1 MTDITFCTAGSNLG
15 DPTRAARASAREIR
29 SSLLRELEGRPG
41 EAPAPALAASRSF
54 LHERLAAATLLPTD
68 LPTDI
73 RDLLAWSESCERRT
87 GAAYHEYLAGRRR
100 GEPRRYFSNRAHAL
114 YLLKAVAPTKL
125 VDGAWLYGLLRHWRD
140 PRLAPLIRT
149 YLEELGDGRP
159 EQNHVVIYRK
169 LLEEHGCEGWE
180 RLPDAFF
187 TQGAIQLAFAHL
199 AAEFGPELIGFN
211 LGYEQLPLHLL
222 ITSHELEEIGID
234 PTYFRLHVT
243 VDNASTGHARK
254 AVEGLQAMLPR
265 LGDAAAFYR
274 RVITGY
280 KLNLLGIGTVDA
292 IEGFDLEDELI
303 DVLERKAVIGA
314 PLHGSACKV
323 SGRSVGEWLGERGR
337 IRAFLAE
344 LEKIGWVRRHQDPA
358 DSRFW
363 QLIEGDRAPM
373 FGAFSHYE
381 RQLVHDWIAGRL
393 AEGAAKPK
401 RRSLP
406 ALRAA
411 RAVDLD
417 AAHSPE
423 AAGDFGEDA
432 RILRRRLAERGDADA
447 GMRLLASMM
456 SPAGHH
462 TPTGLLATRLY
473 AERFDRPS

>member
-1 MTDITFCTAGSNLG
+1 MTDTTICPFLQSLS
-15 DPTRAARASAREIR
+15 DPAKALKADARETYY
-29 SSLLRELEGRPG
+29 SLLHGLEGRPG
-41 EAPAPALAASRSF
+41 EAPPLALAASRSF
-54 LHERLAAATLLPTD
+54 LHERLAAAALLPSD
-68 LPTDI
+68 LPADI
-73 RDLLAWSESCERRT
+73 RDLAGWMDSCNERT
-87 GAAYHEYLAGRRR
+87 GKAYQAYVAGRRA
-100 GEPRRYFSNRAHAL
+100 GQPRRYFSSRAHAL

-149 YLEELGDGRP
+149 YIEELGVGRP

-169 LLEEHGCEGWE
+169 LLEEHDLDGWQQ
-180 RLPDAFF
+180 LPDAFF
-187 TQGAIQLAFAHL
+187 TQGAIQLSLAHH
-199 AAEFGPELIGFN
+199 AAEFGPEVIGFN

-222 ITSHELEEIGID
+222 ITSLELDELGVD

-254 AVEGLQAMLPR
+254 ALGGLQAMLPR
-265 LGDAAAFYR
+265 LGDAAGFYR

-292 IEGFDLEDELI
+292 IEGFDLEGELI
-303 DVLERKAVIGA
+303 DVLEHKAVIGA

-323 SGRSVGEWLGERGR
+323 AGRSVGEWLGERGR
-337 IRAFLAE
+337 IRGFLGE
-344 LEKIGWVRRHQDPA
+344 LEKIGWVRRHQNPA

-373 FGAFSHYE
+373 FGAFSAYE
-381 RQLVHDWIAGRL
+381 RQLVYDWIAGSL
-393 AEGAAKPK
+393 AQCETKRK
-401 RRSLP
+401 RRPVP
-406 ALRAA
+406 ALRGA
-411 RAVDLD
+411 D
-417 AAHSPE
+417 ADVSDSGE
-423 AAGDFGEDA
+423 AAGDFGIDA
-432 RILRRRLAERGDADA
+432 RLLRRRLAECGTADA

-473 AERFDRPS
+473 AERFDRLS